1 MKRRSQLAHWRKL
14 PLVALRQEVERLMV
28 EVQDQTALIRFGKSQ
43 QVRTTRAARRGL
55 ARVLTIARERLPR
68 PGGERP

>member
-14 PLVALRQEVERLMV
+14 PLVTLRQEVERVMV

-43 QVRTTRAARRGL
+43 QVRTIRAARRGL
-55 ARVLTIARERLPR
+55 ARVLTIARERLTQAR
-68 PGGERP
+68 R